1 MLRRYCQNICVL
13 QPAAQRLLL
22 SCKST
27 GYSTTTFQRKFAS
40 FSLNRLARFRDQV
53 RAATKRRPL
62 AELQKESGPKLEFA
76 DSIPVRSGTHLWR
89 ALGFTVGVSAVV
101 YTVTAVVES
110 LKEIQEHHRLQDT
123 FQDLTLPIP
132 DLFTS
137 EEEQSPIPIEVKQ
150 LTDGQKTILAIIGLN
165 ALVFLV
171 WRIPQ
176 TKAFMYRWFTNSFA
190 SKSLCSPMLLSVF
203 SHYSFLHLAVNM
215 YVLYSFA
222 PIAVERF
229 LGVEQFIAFFTTA
242 GVLSSFTSLVQKY
255 AVRSNVR
262 ALGASGAICAILAYT
277 CMRIPEA
284 RLSIIFMPFFT
295 FSAEEAIYGLIAID
309 LLGLLFRFRLFD
321 HAAHL
326 GGSLFGL
333 FYATYGE
340 DWVRKHF
347 HPFITRVCE
356 WYFAA

>member
-150 LTDGQKTILAIIGLN
+150 LTDGQKTILAIIGY
-165 ALVFLV
+165 LVLQWLFLFV
-171 WRIPQ
+171 LLQAKCIGVFGLAYS
-176 TKAFMYRWFTNSFA
+176 TDESFHV
-190 SKSLCSPMLLSVF
+190 SMV
-203 SHYSFLHLAVNM
+203 H
-215 YVLYSFA
+215 
-222 PIAVERF
+222 
-229 LGVEQFIAFFTTA
+229 EQFCFNSLLFLPLPAFCHRSRVWFK
-242 GVLSSFTSLVQKY
+242 KY

-333 FYATYGE
+333 
-340 DWVRKHF
+340 
-347 HPFITRVCE
+347 
-356 WYFAA
+356 